1 MDLALSGKVVLIT
14 GASGGIGRALAEAFA
29 AEGAQL
35 ALTGHGQQATLEAW
49 TAEQPWKERA
59 LCLQA
64 DVSDPAQM
72 ETCFR
77 TAGEHFGRVDVT
89 VANAGRWPREA
100 LLLHEAGEARIRG
113 TLEANLFGSLWT
125 ARAFFASLARTRPR
139 PDGHGAALCF
149 IGSTAGRFGER
160 HHAEY
165 AVSKA
170 GLYGLV
176 RSLKNEIVQIDP
188 YGRVNMVEPGWTVT
202 HMVRDELREP
212 GAIAS
217 VARTMPLR
225 QLARAADIA
234 RAVLFLCSHAA
245 ARHVTG
251 EVLTVAG
258 GMEGRALWRD
268 ADIDEEAVVRRLG
281 QE

>member
-1 MDLALSGKVVLIT
+1 MDLALTDKVVLIT

-35 ALTGHGQQATLEAW
+35 ALTGHGQQAVLEAW

-72 ETCFR
+72 EACFR
-77 TAGEHFGRVDVT
+77 AAGERFGRVDVA

-113 TLEANLFGSLWT
+113 TLEANLYGSLWT
-125 ARAFFASLARTRPR
+125 ARAFFASLARSRPR

-160 HHAEY
+160 RHVEY

-176 RSLKNEIVQIDP
+176 RSLKNEIVELDP

-202 HMVRDELREP
+202 HMVRDELRQP
-212 GAIAS
+212 GAIAA

-245 ARHVTG
+245 ARHITG

-258 GMEGRALWRD
+258 GMEGRTLWRD
-268 ADIDEEAVVRRLG
+268 ADIDEEAVLRRLG

>member
-1 MDLALSGKVVLIT
+1 MDFALAGKVVLIT

-35 ALTGHGQQATLEAW
+35 ALTGHAQQAALEAW

-59 LCLQA
+59 LCLAA

-72 ETCFR
+72 DACFR
-77 TAGEHFGRVDVT
+77 AACDRFGRVDVS

-100 LLLHEAGEARIRG
+100 LLLHEAGEARIRQ
-113 TLEANLFGSLWT
+113 TIESNLYGSLWT

-176 RSLKNEIVQIDP
+176 RSLKNEIVQLDP

-225 QLARAADIA
+225 QLGRAVDIA

-245 ARHVTG
+245 ARHVSG